1 MFDFLDEDE
10 ILDRDE
16 ESDLTLFRYINQ
28 VVETAVLVRHYGK
41 PNEEKLIL
49 ASPLADY
56 PTCLEDAVNNY
67 TWVSPEDKDWS
78 EEGGFD

>member
-16 ESDLTLFRYINQ
+16 EKDLTLFRYINQ
-28 VVETAVLVRHYGK
+28 VVETAVLVKHYGK
-41 PNEEKLIL
+41 PNEETLIL

-56 PTCLEDAVNNY
+56 PTTLEEAAGY
-67 TWVSPEDKDWS
+67 KWVTEDEKDWS
-78 EEGGFD
+78 KEGWF

>member
-16 ESDLTLFRYINQ
+16 EKDLTLFHYINQ
-28 VVETAVLVRHYGK
+28 VIETAVLVKHYSK
-41 PNEEKLIL
+41 ENEETLIL

-56 PTCLEDAVNNY
+56 PTTLEEANGY
-67 TWVSPEDKDWS
+67 KWVTEDEKDWS
-78 EEGGFD
+78 KEGGF

>member
-16 ESDLTLFRYINQ
+16 EKDLTLFHYVNQ
-28 VVETAVLVRHYGK
+28 VIETAVLVKHYGK
-41 PNEEKLIL
+41 ENEETLIL

-56 PTCLEDAVNNY
+56 PTTLEEATGY
-67 TWVSPEDKDWS
+67 KWVTEDEKDWS
-78 EEGGFD
+78 KEGGF